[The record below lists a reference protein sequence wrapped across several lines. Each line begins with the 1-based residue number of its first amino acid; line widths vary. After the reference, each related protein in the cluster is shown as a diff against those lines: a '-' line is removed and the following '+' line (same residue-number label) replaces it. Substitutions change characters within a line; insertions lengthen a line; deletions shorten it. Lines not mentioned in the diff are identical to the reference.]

1 MGCHFLLQ
9 CVKAKSES
17 EVSQSCPTRS
27 DPMECSLPGSRIPG
41 ILQARTL
48 EWVAISLSNA
58 WKWKV
63 KVKSLSHVW
72 LLVTPR
78 TASYQAPSSMGFSRQ
93 EYWSGLP
100 LKLNLR
106 KFQSSRYHSEF
117 MALIRSANNMHFQG
131 PSDYKGLI
139 WLGSSLEGKNWVTNF
154 FFCYNYIFQ
163 LNHSFN
169 GQVQLAFGVTQ
180 RGKYSPACII
190 WVWCFFTTLLCVC
203 MPVTTAPHKPD
214 SSICQG
220 SFVAA
225 AFRLVTFGFHPFC
238 MWF

>member
-17 EVSQSCPTRS
+17 EVAQSCLTLS
-27 DPMECSLPGSRIPG
+27 DPMDCILPGSSVHG
-41 ILQARTL
+41 IFQARVL
-48 EWVAISLSNA
+48 EWVAIKAKLSQVLELLISFWIYGPRKISKQYAFSRTLWLQGFNLA
-58 WKWKV
+58 RLKFRREK
-63 KVKSLSHVW
+63 LSH
-72 LLVTPR
+72 
-78 TASYQAPSSMGFSRQ
+78 
-93 EYWSGLP
+93 
-100 LKLNLR
+100 
-106 KFQSSRYHSEF
+106 
-117 MALIRSANNMHFQG
+117 
-131 PSDYKGLI
+131 
-139 WLGSSLEGKNWVTNF
+139 NF

-190 WVWCFFTTLLCVC
+190 WVWCFFITLLCVC
-203 MPVTTAPHKPD
+203 MPITTAPHKPEI
-214 SSICQG
+214 SICQG